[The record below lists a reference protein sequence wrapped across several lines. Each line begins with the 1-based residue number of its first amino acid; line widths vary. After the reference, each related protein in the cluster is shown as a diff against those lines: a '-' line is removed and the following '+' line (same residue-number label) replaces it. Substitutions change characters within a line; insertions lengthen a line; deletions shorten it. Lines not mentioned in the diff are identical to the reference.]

1 MSILISVVGMF
12 VLIGIAVLASN
23 QRGAIRLRTV
33 SGAFAIQLFFGAFV
47 LYFPA
52 GKSALLGISS
62 GVQKVIDYGNDGITF
77 IFGGLNSDRMF
88 ELFEGSGFVF
98 KPFNIL
104 LVFCLYIIFTILFIS
119 LLILF
124 NPRS

>member
-1 MSILISVVGMF
+1 MSLLISVVGMF

-23 QRGAIRLRTV
+23 HRSSIRLRTV
-33 SGAFAIQLFFGAFV
+33 LGAFLIQLFFGAFV

-52 GKSALLGISS
+52 GKSALLSISS

-88 ELFEGSGFVF
+88 EL
-98 KPFNIL
+98 
-104 LVFCLYIIFTILFIS
+104 
-119 LLILF
+119 
-124 NPRS
+124 